1 MMIHDEN
8 VNVEQKI
15 EQISEY
21 GYELLGYFILDVETW
36 RVEYFTP
43 LQKLVDETEKK
54 YGDIPEVHKELL
66 NARQELEI
74 FEESPER
81 NSSVCFVIRK
91 K

>member
-1 MMIHDEN
+1 
-8 VNVEQKI
+8 VEQKI